1 MESCHH
7 INVFIVD
14 DHQIV
19 RDGVKALLK
28 NVEGIKIVN
37 EASNGQEAIDLIR
50 QNPKDIDVVI
60 MDITMPE
67 MDGVQATKLILK
79 EFPKIN
85 ILALSMHDD
94 KLHLISML
102 KEGAMGYVLKTTGKS
117 ELVHAINRIAGGQSY
132 FDRQASGKLL
142 DYLSNKDKRKKTA
155 EGELTSREKE
165 VLMLIAEEMTNA
177 EIAEKL
183 FLSPRTIDTHRR
195 NLLQKLNVKNTAG
208 LVKYALTH
216 EL

>member
-1 MESCHH
+1 MESGKH
-7 INVFIVD
+7 IKVFIVD

-19 RDGVKALLK
+19 RNGVKSLLK
-28 NVEGIKIVN
+28 NVEGIKVVN
-37 EASNGQEAIDLIR
+37 EACNGHEALNLIKK
-50 QNPKDIDVVI
+50 NPKGTDVVI

-79 EFPKIN
+79 EFSEIN

-94 KLHLISML
+94 ESHIISML
-102 KEGAMGYVLKTTGKS
+102 KEGALGYVLKTTGKS
-117 ELVHAINRIAGGQSY
+117 ELVHAIKRIAGGQSY

-142 DYLSNKDKRKKTA
+142 DYLSYKGNRKKTA

-195 NLLQKLNVKNTAG
+195 NLLQKLSVKNTAG